1 MRLRSNRMGTM
12 SLNPVQVIGVSGG
25 KGGVGKT
32 STAVNLAIALIA
44 RGRRVTLLDAD
55 LGLANVDV
63 LLGLKPRRTLA
74 DVFAG
79 NASLADVVI
88 TGPNGLRVVPAS
100 SGTQELTRLG
110 PREHAGLITA
120 FDEIAH
126 QMDTLIIDT
135 AASISNEV
143 ISFLCAA
150 QEALLVVRSEPTSIA
165 DAYALL
171 KVLTQDHGVERVRI
185 LANLVRSPEEGL
197 ALFSKLRTIAERLLD
212 VTLLF
217 AGVIP
222 TDEHMRRAVQRQRAV
237 VDIYPNCPASGTF
250 AALAREVD
258 GWPVSVSAR
267 GNLEFFVERLVA
279 SGALAH

>member
-1 MRLRSNRMGTM
+1 MSSM

-32 STAVNLAIALIA
+32 NAAVNLSLSLIA

-100 SGTQELTRLG
+100 SGTQELTHLS

-120 FDEIAH
+120 FNEIAH
-126 QMDTLIIDT
+126 QMDTLVIDT
-135 AASISNEV
+135 AAGISNEV
-143 ISFLCAA
+143 ISFLRAA
-150 QEALLVVRSEPTSIA
+150 QEVIVVVCNEPTSIT
-165 DAYALL
+165 DAYALV
-171 KVLTQDHGVERVRI
+171 KVLSQNHGIERVRI
-185 LANLVRSPEEGL
+185 LANMVRTAEEGQ
-197 ALFSKLRTIAERLLD
+197 AVFAKLRTVTERFLD
-212 VTLLF
+212 VTLLY
-217 AGVIP
+217 AGAIP
-222 TDEHMRRAVQRQRAV
+222 HDEHVRRAVQRQRGV
-237 VDIYPNCPASGTF
+237 VDIYPKCPASRAF
-250 AALAREVD
+250 AALARDVD
-258 GWPVSVSAR
+258 GWPVPAVAR
-267 GNLEFFVERLVA
+267 GHLEFFVERLVA
-279 SGALAH
+279 AGAAVY